1 MERVTL
7 INARAAMR
15 PETGGVERWARELSV
30 RLPQISPSAYR
41 VAAPPA
47 MFAHRL
53 GHLWEQGF
61 LPALAW
67 RRHTGLILSPANLA
81 PLVSRRNVVIIHD
94 AAPLRFP
101 DDFSRLY
108 TAWQS
113 FLLPRLVSKA
123 VKVIVPSEFSRTELI
138 ELCQADPDKIVVVP
152 PGVPDELFNHGAGG
166 PADRVILERHGLAE
180 RPYVLTVGS
189 HVKRKNLG
197 ALDPVAIAMAEEG
210 LDLVAVGGG
219 RPQLAAETRSSLVRD
234 LGPVPAGDL
243 AALYAGARVMVLP
256 SIYEG
261 FGLPVCEA
269 MACGT
274 PVVCSNMT
282 ALVEAAG
289 GAALLVDP
297 SSADEM
303 TAAVMSAAF
312 DPNVRADLV
321 RLGSQRVEGLTW
333 QATALAVDAVLGSV

>member
-1 MERVTL
+1 
-7 INARAAMR
+7 MR

-30 RLPQISPSAYR
+30 RLPLIRPEAYR
-41 VAAPPA
+41 LAAPPT
-47 MFAHRL
+47 MFSHRL

-61 LPALAW
+61 LPAVAR
-67 RRHTGLILSPANLA
+67 RRHAGLILSPANLA
-81 PLVSRRNVVIIHD
+81 PLASRRNVVVIHD

-108 TAWQS
+108 TAWQR
-113 FLLPRLVSKA
+113 FLLPRLISKA
-123 VKVIVPSEFSRTELI
+123 VKVIVPSDFSRNELI
-138 ELCQADPDKIVVVP
+138 ELCHADPDKIVVIP
-152 PGVPDELFNHGAGG
+152 PGVPDDLFDHGPGDSV
-166 PADRVILERHGLAE
+166 DREILERHGLTQ

-197 ALDPVAIAMAEEG
+197 ALDPVAIALADAG
-210 LDLVAVGGG
+210 FDLVAVGGG
-219 RPQLAAETRSSLVRD
+219 RPQLAAERRSSLVRD
-234 LGPVPAGDL
+234 LGAVAAGDL
-243 AALYAGARVMVLP
+243 GALYSGAQVMVLP

-297 SSADEM
+297 SCPEEM
-303 TAAVMSAAF
+303 TSAVLSAAL
-312 DPNVRADLV
+312 DPNVSSALV
-321 RLGSQRVEGLTW
+321 RLGAQRVEGLTW
-333 QATALAVDAVLGSV
+333 QATALAVDSVLAAVTPS

>member
-1 MERVTL
+1 
-7 INARAAMR
+7 MR
-15 PETGGVERWARELSV
+15 PETGGVERWARELST
-30 RLPQISPSAYR
+30 RLPLISPTTYR
-41 VAAPPA
+41 IASPPG

-53 GHLWEQGF
+53 GHLWEQGV
-61 LPALAW
+61 LPALAI
-67 RRHTGLILSPANLA
+67 RRKAALVLSPANLA
-81 PLVSRRNVVIIHD
+81 PLASRRNVVVIHD

-113 FLLPRLVSKA
+113 FLLPRLVSRS
-123 VKVIVPSEFSRTELI
+123 VRVIVPSEFSRRELI
-138 ELCQADPDKIVVVP
+138 ELCHADASKIVVIP
-152 PGVPDELFNHGAGG
+152 PGVPDDLLEHGDQS
-166 PADRVILERHGLAE
+166 PADREILERHGLAE

-189 HVKRKNLG
+189 HVKRKNLA
-197 ALDPVAIAMAEEG
+197 ALDPVAIALEQVG
-210 LDLVAVGGG
+210 VDLVAVGGG
-219 RPQLAAETRSSLVRD
+219 RPQLSAEKRSTLVRD
-234 LGPVPAGDL
+234 LGPVAAGDL

-274 PVVCSNMT
+274 PVVCSNGT

-297 SSADEM
+297 SSADEI
-303 TAAVMSAAF
+303 TAAVLSAAL
-312 DPNVRADLV
+312 DPEVREEQI
-321 RLGSQRVEGLTW
+321 RLGFQRVKGLTW
-333 QATALAVDAVLGSV
+333 QETARSVDALLESL